1 MAQEIA
7 HGVERHTVLHEARGE
22 VVAQIMPTKAH
33 DIRALQDMSPRRL
46 EPCGNFKHSRPVTG
60 LFAPRLKDSHCLAIE
75 RHVAC
80 LTSLGIGA
88 LDGEEPTGEIDG
100 FPSEFQ
106 EFTSPKSRVYGK
118 ENRGRYMVPEVR
130 ERRKDF
136 PAALASPDIGGLASH
151 PHLCIARLEGLAKP

>member
-1 MAQEIA
+1 M
-7 HGVERHTVLHEARGE
+7 
-22 VVAQIMPTKAH
+22 
-33 DIRALQDMSPRRL
+33 
-46 EPCGNFKHSRPVTG
+46 
-60 LFAPRLKDSHCLAIE
+60 
-75 RHVAC
+75 AC

-118 ENRGRYMVPEVR
+118 ENRERYVVPEVR

-136 PAALASPDIGGLASH
+136 AAALVSPDIGGLAGH
-151 PHLCIARLEGLAKP
+151 PHLCIAHLQGLAKPEFLAIVEKANIGSSVESRLIHSPNRVFGE

>member
-1 MAQEIA
+1 M
-7 HGVERHTVLHEARGE
+7 
-22 VVAQIMPTKAH
+22 
-33 DIRALQDMSPRRL
+33 
-46 EPCGNFKHSRPVTG
+46 
-60 LFAPRLKDSHCLAIE
+60 
-75 RHVAC
+75 AC

-88 LDGEEPTGEIDG
+88 LDGEETMGEIDG

-151 PHLCIARLEGLAKP
+151 PHLCIAHLQGLTNGAQQWQLFISRARWYCNCFWWR